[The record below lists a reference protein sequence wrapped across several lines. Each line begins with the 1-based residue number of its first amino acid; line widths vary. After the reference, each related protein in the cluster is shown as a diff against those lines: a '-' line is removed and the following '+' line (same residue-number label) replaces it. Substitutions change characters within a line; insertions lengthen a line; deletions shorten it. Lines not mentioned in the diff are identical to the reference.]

1 MTNVE
6 QHKMILELR
15 EHQRKMDRYEQ
26 EEFQMFL
33 KRDKDDEF
41 LDELSQEELQ
51 KMYDSYVVRKT
62 KGHDTNMSRDE
73 ALKALFKKS
82 TGNV

>member
-15 EHQRKMDRYEQ
+15 DYEGKMTRDER
-26 EEFQMFL
+26 EEFRMFV

-41 LDELSQEELQ
+41 LDQLSQQRLEQL
-51 KMYDSYVVRKT
+51 YATYVKSKRPA
-62 KGHDTNMSRDE
+62 GNMDE

-82 TGNV
+82 ERT